1 MQFQTGIH
9 IVDNSRV
16 GLDLEKEQIEI
27 IKMKIDLLP
36 NQKK

>member
-9 IVDNSRV
+9 IVENTRV
-16 GLDLEKEQIEI
+16 SLDLEEQIEI
-27 IKMKIDLLP
+27 IKIKIDLLP